1 MFAKTYGSA
10 IYGVDAF
17 IITIEVDVGPGTQ
30 FFVVGLHD
38 SAVNES
44 QQRMEAAIKVYN
56 YHMPRQKIVVNLA
69 PADIKKEGSF
79 YDLPIAL
86 AILIA
91 SNQVDLPTLNQ
102 YLVMGELS
110 LDGQLRP
117 LRGILPIA
125 IEARKQGFKGFIL
138 PKENAREAA
147 IVDQL
152 EIIGITKIKE
162 AVEHLN
168 GKNIIAPM
176 QYDTRENFEFYQNE
190 YGVDFSDVQGQ
201 ENVKRAFEIAAAGGH
216 NVIMIGPPGVGKIML
231 ETEFL
236 QFYPL

>member
-1 MFAKTYGSA
+1 MLVKTYGSA
-10 IYGVDAF
+10 VYGVDAF
-17 IITIEVDVGPGTQ
+17 IITIEVDVGQGTQ
-30 FFVVGLHD
+30 FFMVGLPD
-38 SAVNES
+38 SAVKES
-44 QQRMEAAIKVYN
+44 QQRVEAAIKFYN
-56 YHMPRQKIVVNLA
+56 YHMPRQKIMVNLA
-69 PADIKKEGSF
+69 PADINKEGSF

-86 AILIA
+86 SILRA
-91 SNQVDLPTLNQ
+91 SNQVDLPTLDQ
-102 YLVMGELS
+102 YLVMGEFS

-152 EIIGITKIKE
+152 EIIGITNIKE

-231 ETEFL
+231 EKEFL

>member
-1 MFAKTYGSA
+1 M
-10 IYGVDAF
+10 
-17 IITIEVDVGPGTQ
+17 
-30 FFVVGLHD
+30 
-38 SAVNES
+38 
-44 QQRMEAAIKVYN
+44 
-56 YHMPRQKIVVNLA
+56 VNLA
-69 PADIKKEGSF
+69 TADINKEGSF

-86 AILIA
+86 SILRA

-102 YLVMGELS
+102 YLVMGEFS

-152 EIIGITKIKE
+152 EIIGITNIKE

-190 YGVDFSDVQGQ
+190 YEVDFSDVQGQ